1 MSVSC
6 ISIVCQQ
13 PAVAH
18 SLSQPSFSGT
28 LPDDVQSAPS
38 VSSFR
43 RQLKTFLF
51 RQSFPDIIV
60 YIYCAIVDFATVW
73 VVLATL
79 KIPDWHWHRH
89 WHCSEWVPEFTTA
102 VISWTLNSSIFRLL
116 KQFAVKTEPHYRYI
130 DRLFCWGLIQYL
142 TNFHP
147 KLLTSKV
154 LLLAKSETMV
164 NYCAKL
170 GGGTLPF
177 STFRYTISAVILS
190 LWKFFDNNKC
200 RGLSC
205 AVQPITTLRHFA
217 WCLMSL
223 PRPIASLEAVTA
235 QTVSHGISSA
245 PCSAIGPLSCL
256 ARLQTVNG
264 PCSCEC

>member
-1 MSVSC
+1 VNSLVSSSEVLSTLAKLLILSWAAKQIRSDYVINNNNNVVSVSC

-116 KQFAVKTEPHYRYI
+116 KQYAVKTEPHYRYV

-154 LLLAKSETMV
+154 
-164 NYCAKL
+164 NQ
-170 GGGTLPF
+170 
-177 STFRYTISAVILS
+177 RQ
-190 LWKFFDNNKC
+190 W
-200 RGLSC
+200 
-205 AVQPITTLRHFA
+205 
-217 WCLMSL
+217 
-223 PRPIASLEAVTA
+223 
-235 QTVSHGISSA
+235 
-245 PCSAIGPLSCL
+245 
-256 ARLQTVNG
+256 
-264 PCSCEC
+264 